1 MRIPSTS
8 DLVQAHSNRAYDK
21 MEVISDHIHEIMA
34 LYDWIFNLREYLATK
49 LAMYVSLTKDE
60 LISGQKSFLKTLRAP
75 TLRLTSIVESLTDES
90 EFTIGEYNGDPALL
104 ITFSQEIDDD
114 TVVGTLALAINRATS
129 TPYFAIPPTKADEDT
144 SAVRLDYLN
153 QVIAE
158 LDSGADNLKDRVLII
173 ENKLEDVLPFDS
185 TPTEGS
191 TKGVTSDGIRKAIDN
206 AISNIDFPETVF
218 PVATTEQKGIMQV
231 GEYLTVSDGVVG
243 VDADA
248 LATYL
253 RSQLNIDSSLS
264 GNLLSYTFVESTT
277 VTGSNIYSSEVQQ
290 FFPADGSRDGLPV
303 NIADITKGY
312 LSGNKGNGNVFLAPK
327 INLNSNATIGSTS
340 VKCTNLSTGA
350 NSFYIPLRTVI
361 ILTEVTVYLPSNQ
374 GGFSKLNEWTIRCWF
389 RNKDYTLTAADKL
402 EINDQADAF
411 LATRILP
418 GTYQGRGGLELDRV
432 FIRPAGSDS
441 ASFTQGSSWT
451 LHDDDYYDT
460 GALS

>member
-60 LISGQKSFLKTLRAP
+60 LISGQKSFLNTLRAP
-75 TLRLTSIVESLTDES
+75 TLRLASIVESLTDES

-114 TVVGTLALAINRATS
+114 TVVGTVAMAINRATE
-129 TPYFAIPPTKADEDT
+129 TPYFAIPATVATEST
-144 SAVRLDYLN
+144 SAVRVDYLN
-153 QVIAE
+153 QV
-158 LDSGADNLKDRVLII
+158 LSTLNSGSDALIGRVTAI
-173 ENKLEDVLPFDS
+173 ENQLANVLPLDTS
-185 TPTEGS
+185 PTEGS
-191 TKGVTSDGIRKAIDN
+191 HKAVTSNGIWVAIQN
-206 AISNIDFPETVF
+206 AINGINFPETVF

-231 GEYLTVSDGVVG
+231 GEYLTVSDGIVG

-303 NIADITKGY
+303 NIADTTKGY
-312 LSGNKGNGNVFLAPK
+312 LSGNKGNGNAFLTPK
-327 INLNSNATIGSTS
+327 INLNSNATIGSTE

-361 ILTEVTVYLPSNQ
+361 ILTEVTVYLQSNQ

-389 RNKDYTLTAADKL
+389 RNKDYTLTASDKI
-402 EINDQADAF
+402 EINDQASAF

-418 GTYQGRGGLELDRV
+418 GTYQGRGSLGQDRV

-441 ASFTQGSSWT
+441 ASFTQGNSWT

-460 GALS
+460 GALE

>member
-173 ENKLEDVLPFDS
+173 ENKLADVLPFDS

-191 TKGVTSDGIRKAIDN
+191 TKGVTSDGIYKAIDN
-206 AISNIDFPETVF
+206 AISNIDFPDL

-231 GEYLTVSDGVVG
+231 GEYLTVNDGLVG

-248 LATYL
+248 LATYI
-253 RSQLNIDSSLS
+253 RSQLNIDSSINGS
-264 GNLLSYTFVESTT
+264 LLTYSFVTLGSSTT
-277 VTGSNIYSSEVQQ
+277 STLELPVDGSNT
-290 FFPADGSRDGLPV
+290 
-303 NIADITKGY
+303 TKAY
-312 LSGNKGNGNVFLAPK
+312 LGRNSGNGNKYLEPV
-327 INLNSNATIGSTS
+327 INLTSNAVVGSTE
-340 VKCTNLSTGA
+340 VKCSNLSTGSS
-350 NSFYIPLRTVI
+350 NYYIPVRTII
-361 ILTEVTVYLPSNQ
+361 ILVGMEIGLPTNTS
-374 GGFSKLNEWTIRCWF
+374 GFGSRYTWEIKCWF
-389 RNKDYTLTAADKL
+389 RNKDYILTSEDKT
-402 EINDQADAF
+402 EINDQATEY
-411 LATRILP
+411 LATRLAT
-418 GTYQGRGGLELDRV
+418 GTWFNGRHYDPTFNDSRV
-432 FIRPAGSDS
+432 TIIPSTGSYTIHSDV
-441 ASFTQGSSWT
+441 
-451 LHDDDYYDT
+451 YYDT